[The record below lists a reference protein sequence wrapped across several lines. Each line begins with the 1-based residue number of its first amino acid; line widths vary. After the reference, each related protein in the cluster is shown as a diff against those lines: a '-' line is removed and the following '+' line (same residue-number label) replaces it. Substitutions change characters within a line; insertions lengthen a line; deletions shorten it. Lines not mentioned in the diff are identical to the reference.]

1 MFKRRKRFLGPAY
14 RLFYDRPLNIVR
26 GDGVWLFDNDNKRYL
41 DMYNNVA
48 HVGHC
53 HPHVVEAIRKQV
65 GILNTHTRYLHSNV
79 LNYAERLLDKM
90 PDELDVTMFSCT
102 GTEANELALRIA
114 RTYTEGTGI
123 IVTEDAYHGNSEAI
137 AEIST
142 EDNEPEDRSEYVVT
156 VPAPNTYR
164 GLYSDKDAAEKY
176 AEHIKFALQK
186 LKQRNVKVAAFIIDT
201 IISSSGVVGP
211 PPGYLRKAAEIVR
224 EAGGLFI
231 ADEVQPGFGRIGK
244 TFWGYESDDFVPDI
258 VTMGKP
264 MGNGHPI
271 AATVIQR
278 PLAEKFSN
286 KTGYFNT
293 FGGNPVSCAAAM
305 AVMDVIEMEDLQ
317 KNALEV
323 GAFLK
328 EGIKSIAL
336 KFPLIGD
343 VRGSGFFLAI
353 EMVEDSKKNPATK
366 VAYKIVQELKER
378 GILTNTIGPDENIL
392 KLRPPMVFTKE
403 NANFFLDQLE
413 IVVKKFSYN

>member
-1 MFKRRKRFLGPAY
+1 MLKRRKRFLGPAY

-224 EAGGLFI
+224 EAAGI
-231 ADEVQPGFGRIGK
+231 PAFG
-244 TFWGYESDDFVPDI
+244 
-258 VTMGKP
+258 
-264 MGNGHPI
+264 PI
-271 AATVIQR
+271 W
-278 PLAEKFSN
+278 
-286 KTGYFNT
+286 
-293 FGGNPVSCAAAM
+293 
-305 AVMDVIEMEDLQ
+305 
-317 KNALEV
+317 
-323 GAFLK
+323 
-328 EGIKSIAL
+328 
-336 KFPLIGD
+336 
-343 VRGSGFFLAI
+343 
-353 EMVEDSKKNPATK
+353 DS
-366 VAYKIVQELKER
+366 
-378 GILTNTIGPDENIL
+378 
-392 KLRPPMVFTKE
+392 
-403 NANFFLDQLE
+403 
-413 IVVKKFSYN
+413 